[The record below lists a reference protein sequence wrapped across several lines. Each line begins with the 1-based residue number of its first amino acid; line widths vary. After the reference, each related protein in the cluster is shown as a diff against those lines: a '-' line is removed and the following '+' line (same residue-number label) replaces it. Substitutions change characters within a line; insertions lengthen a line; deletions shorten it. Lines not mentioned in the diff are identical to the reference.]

1 MSADATARTSSKSK
15 VIRMMRRL
23 RKTINYDMSG

>member
-1 MSADATARTSSKSK
+1 MSAETTARTSNKSK
-15 VIRMMRRL
+15 VIRMVRRF